1 MQGKNQVV
9 HKQRRT
15 SSNKTPAD
23 NNNTMPSETMKLIE
37 AKLVSKNKRFR
48 TCSFFD
54 AGCPDVALK
63 SLFKKYDVNHDGQLS
78 REELLVLFQDD
89 LGLDDQQ
96 CEIYM
101 YILDRDGDDSVS
113 WDEFLFW
120 MRSKERLQN
129 VTDKVRY
136 QLIRQALDLF
146 QSYDKDHNFALDKN
160 ELKTVLI
167 NSGGRVENIETAL
180 QELDKD
186 HNGNVSFLE
195 FLSWL
200 NWIPTDQ
207 VFFDHLED

>member
-1 MQGKNQVV
+1 MEGKHQVV